1 MEATLSPRDP
11 RLAGARLAAAG
22 ELALLASTE
31 AGIGDRRLALAS
43 LEAAH
48 ALVLDSFRAGPLGD
62 ERTDVA
68 EDEPG
73 DRDPFD
79 EIGLAY
85 VGQS

>member
-48 ALVLDSFRAGPLGD
+48 ALVLDSFRAGPLD
-62 ERTDVA
+62 ERTDTA
-68 EDEPG
+68 EGGPG